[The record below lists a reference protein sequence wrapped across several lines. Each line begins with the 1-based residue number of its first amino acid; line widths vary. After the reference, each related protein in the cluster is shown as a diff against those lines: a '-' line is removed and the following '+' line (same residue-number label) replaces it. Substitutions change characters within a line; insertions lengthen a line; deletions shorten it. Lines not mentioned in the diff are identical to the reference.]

1 MALGISSA
9 PLRPGL
15 QAAGSLQAGAKVIP
29 AAQVQVVRDAE
40 DIVARATQEASR
52 ILADSRQA
60 YELERQRGYQ
70 DGLEMVRGDQ
80 AQHMIKN
87 VARSV
92 EFLGK
97 VEGRMVDLVMQA
109 VRKIIDGFDDS
120 DLVLM
125 TVRNVLTAARAQKH
139 MTLRLNPLQVERVRS
154 QLDALLVKFPGVDF
168 LEIVGDNR
176 LKGDACVL
184 ESEIGV
190 VEASTQTQLDAL
202 SAALQK
208 TLGERTELLMQK
220 P

>member
-1 MALGISSA
+1 
-9 PLRPGL
+9 
-15 QAAGSLQAGAKVIP
+15 
-29 AAQVQVVRDAE
+29 
-40 DIVARATQEASR
+40 
-52 ILADSRQA
+52 A
-60 YELERQRGYQ
+60 YELERHRGYQ

-80 AQHMIKN
+80 AQHMILN

-120 DLVLM
+120 QLVLM

-139 MTLRLNPLQVERVRS
+139 MTLRLNPLQVETVRS

-168 LEIVGDNR
+168 LEIVGDTR
-176 LKGDACVL
+176 LKGDTCVL
-184 ESEIGV
+184 ESETGV

-208 TLGERTELLMQK
+208 TLGERTEVLIQK